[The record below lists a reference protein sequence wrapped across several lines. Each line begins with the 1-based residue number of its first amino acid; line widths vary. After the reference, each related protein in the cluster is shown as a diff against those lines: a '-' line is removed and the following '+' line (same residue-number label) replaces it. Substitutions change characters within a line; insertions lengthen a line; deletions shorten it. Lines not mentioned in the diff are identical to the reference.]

1 MKHLSLFLETNAF
14 QMDLTEYVVSRRTS
28 ILMRF
33 LFGVPCMAG
42 TIPGAIILYG
52 MDYDDLNNNNNNY
65 K

>member
-1 MKHLSLFLETNAF
+1 
-14 QMDLTEYVVSRRTS
+14 MDLTEYVVSRRTS

-52 MDYDDLNNNNNNY
+52 MDYDDLNNNNNNNNY